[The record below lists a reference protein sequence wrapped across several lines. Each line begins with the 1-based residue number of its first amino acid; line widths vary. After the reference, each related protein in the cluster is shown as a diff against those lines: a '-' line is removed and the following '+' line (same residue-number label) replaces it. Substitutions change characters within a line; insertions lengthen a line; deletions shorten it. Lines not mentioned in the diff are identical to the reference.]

1 MAKPQPDKQ
10 TRLIET
16 AMKLAYLNGIRE
28 TSLADIAEAARV
40 PIGNVYYNFKTKE
53 ELGAAVVERR
63 LVQFREFREEMDR
76 LSSPRERLFAFV
88 ESIHGNREQLA
99 RGGCPLGGLCSELH
113 KEGGALA
120 KKSAAL
126 FTEPMGWLK
135 EQFRA
140 GGHEKDAQELSAHL
154 FCAYQ
159 GMAVVAHAANDPD
172 LVVME
177 VKRLKDWIGTL

>member
-16 AMKLAYLNGIRE
+16 AMKLAYLNGFRE
-28 TSLADIAEAARV
+28 TSLADIAEPARV

-88 ESIHGNREQLA
+88 DSIHRNREQLA
-99 RGGCPLGGLCSELH
+99 RGGCPLGGLCSEVH

-126 FTEPMGWLK
+126 FTDPLDWLGEPF
-135 EQFRA
+135 QA
-140 GGHEKDAQELSAHL
+140 GTQ
-154 FCAYQ
+154 Q
-159 GMAVVAHAANDPD
+159 QHALA
-172 LVVME
+172 
-177 VKRLKDWIGTL
+177 R